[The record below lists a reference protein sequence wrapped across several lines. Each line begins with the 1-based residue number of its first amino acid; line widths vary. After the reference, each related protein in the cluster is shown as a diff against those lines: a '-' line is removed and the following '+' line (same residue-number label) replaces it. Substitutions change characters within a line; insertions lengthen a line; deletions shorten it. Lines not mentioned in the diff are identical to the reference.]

1 MQRASVARTNEGL
14 QDNLMR
20 NRRFIREGWN
30 KSRISLKARELEKFY
45 VFSTLVL
52 ICPSIASFEQTE
64 HQYLITP
71 LSVWRAILFNVAD
84 NLPPPSV
91 TANLVQSTTI
101 SKLRIYG
108 ADAAVIQSFAGTGI
122 SLVIG
127 VSNADVASLAADPNA
142 AAGWAAANVFPYV
155 NASSISIVTVG
166 NEALESGDSSLASNL
181 LPAMQNLLYALSAST
196 AVSAVK
202 VSTVHTMDVLSQSD
216 PPSSGAFHPELV
228 DTLKGIL
235 GFLRDSGSPFM
246 INPYP
251 YFAYRSDP
259 RPETLAFCLFQ
270 SNPGRLDAGSKLTYA
285 NMFDAQVDAVRS
297 AINALGF
304 PEVEIVVAETGWP
317 YKGDPDEVGATVD
330 NAKAFV
336 GNLVAHLRSLVGT
349 PLMPGRSVD
358 TFLFALYDEDLKP
371 GPTSERS
378 FGLYRA
384 DQTMNYDAG
393 LAKSSSTANAI
404 ERDVEPDAA
413 VATYCASGVDPAGGV
428 VRAWCDAAGGSGRRV
443 VAARG
448 AVFLRRWISRC
459 GDSGPPLFLHGAD
472 DVDTKAVAQAR
483 QPAASADI

>member
-1 MQRASVARTNEGL
+1 MEKRLLLLLPIFALFHPLPSATSQSVIGVNYG
-14 QDNLMR
+14 Q
-20 NRRFIREGWN
+20 
-30 KSRISLKARELEKFY
+30 
-45 VFSTLVL
+45 
-52 ICPSIASFEQTE
+52 
-64 HQYLITP
+64 
-71 LSVWRAILFNVAD
+71 VAD
-84 NLPPPSV
+84 NLPPLSV
-91 TANLVQSTTI
+91 TVNLLQSTTI

-108 ADAAVIQSFAGTGI
+108 ADAAVIQSFAGTSI

-127 VSNADVASLAADPNA
+127 VSNADVASLASDPNA

-155 NASSISIVTVG
+155 NSSSISIVTVG
-166 NEALESGDSSLASNL
+166 NEALNSGDSSLASNL

-196 AVSAVK
+196 SVSAVK

-216 PPSSGAFHPELV
+216 PPSSGAFHPDLV

-270 SNPGRLDAGSKLTYA
+270 SNPGRLDAGSKLTYS

-297 AINALGF
+297 AVNALGF

-393 LAKSSSTANAI
+393 LVKSSSTSNATAS
-404 ERDVEPDAA
+404 PPQSNTTQQSPP
-413 VATYCASGVDPAGGV
+413 ATPAGLTQPVG
-428 VRAWCDAAGGSGRRV
+428 WCGPGATLQAEAGGGSLEPAVQCFSAVGS
-443 VAARG
+443 RG
-448 AVFLRRWISRC
+448 AGTLGRLLSY
-459 GDSGPPLFLHGAD
+459 
-472 DVDTKAVAQAR
+472 VALTMSITR
-483 QPAASADI
+483 L

>member
-1 MQRASVARTNEGL
+1 ME
-14 QDNLMR
+14 
-20 NRRFIREGWN
+20 NRLLLLLLLLIFALFHRLPSATSQSFIGVN
-30 KSRISLKARELEKFY
+30 Y
-45 VFSTLVL
+45 G
-52 ICPSIASFEQTE
+52 Q
-64 HQYLITP
+64 
-71 LSVWRAILFNVAD
+71 VAD

-91 TANLVQSTTI
+91 TTNLVQSTTI

-393 LAKSSSTANAI
+393 LAKSSSTANAS
-404 ERDVEPDAA
+404 PPQSNTTSNPTQQSPPTA
-413 VATYCASGVDPAGGV
+413 PAGLTQPAG
-428 VRAWCDAAGGSGRRV
+428 WCGPGATLPAAAGGGS
-443 VAARG
+443 
-448 AVFLRRWISRC
+448 L
-459 GDSGPPLFLHGAD
+459 
-472 DVDTKAVAQAR
+472 
-483 QPAASADI
+483 QPAVQCFSAVGSRAAVTLGRLFSYVALTMSILRQ